1 MNSIE
6 NLFNL
11 NYMGRSTISM
21 SKAVLLLYL
30 IISNNYTNELLS
42 GQFTEFI
49 KSNRYAQHF
58 IGYMTMLVLINM
70 VGGVSDPQ
78 MAALYSL
85 IGYLWFIFT
94 TKLDLSWNLLII
106 GVMVIALLYENTM
119 MNKEIQSY
127 DDQALEEVDRKKIRN
142 RHSRLKTIVVTS
154 ILVITIIGTALYFN
168 KKQVQYGGNFSG
180 MKYVFG

>member
-6 NLFNL
+6 NVLNL
-11 NYMGRSTISM
+11 NYMGRSSISM

-30 IISNNYTNELLS
+30 IISNNYTDNLLS
-42 GQFTEFI
+42 GQLREFI
-49 KSNRYAQHF
+49 KNNRYAQHF
-58 IGYMTMLVLINM
+58 IGYITMLVIIN
-70 VGGVSDPQ
+70 VLGGVSDPQ

-119 MNKEIQSY
+119 MDKEIQSR
-127 DDQALEEVDRKKIRN
+127 DDQALEESDKKKIRN
-142 RHSRLKTIVVTS
+142 RHNRVKTLIIIS
-154 ILVITIIGTALYFN
+154 ILVITVIGTALYFN
-168 KKQVQYGGNFSG
+168 KKQVQYGGNFDS